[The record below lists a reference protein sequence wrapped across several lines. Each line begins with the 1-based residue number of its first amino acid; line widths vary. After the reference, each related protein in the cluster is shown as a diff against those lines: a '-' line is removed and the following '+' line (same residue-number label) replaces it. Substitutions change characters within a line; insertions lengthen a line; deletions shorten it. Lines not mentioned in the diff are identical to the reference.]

1 MTQNRVLTRDDIQGI
16 VLAAMAAVNE
26 AREPDRRLVVGPEAP
41 LFGSGSPLDS
51 LGLVGLLVDVED
63 ALRDRG
69 LEVELSDARA
79 MSQTRSPFRDVPA
92 LVAYIDS
99 LQAPPA

>member
-1 MTQNRVLTRDDIQGI
+1 MEQKRLLTPDDIQAI
-16 VLAAMAAVNE
+16 VLTAIAAVNE
-26 AREPDRRLVVGPEAP
+26 AREPDRQLAVAP
-41 LFGSGSPLDS
+41 DAAVFGSGSPLDS

-92 LVAYIDS
+92 LVAYIDG
-99 LQAPPA
+99 LQARPA